1 MITRA
6 IMLLMLCVFALIPL
20 LLGEYARNRS
30 ILTTEDF
37 ILHSRKLKIF
47 PMYATVFSTWMSIF
61 AFMGAIAYFYDQGP
75 IYMTTVGWDAL
86 FAVLFI
92 LIGRRLWH
100 YGKVHNYMTPTDFFD
115 DIYDSKPLSILV
127 TIIVIICT
135 MIYLQVQ
142 TVGGLLVM
150 QIATRGVISWYA
162 AGLIFFSILVIY
174 LWAGGLRAVAL
185 TDMFYGALIV
195 VAIISSGFYL
205 MSVAGG
211 SQQVFGELISRD
223 PLNVSMNMEDGGR
236 RVTTWISLFIIVPVG
251 AFMGPQM
258 WMRNYA
264 AASEKNFNVLPLL
277 LCVSSII
284 CIGTLFAGSAGVV
297 LAENVTNPDII
308 LIQMLQKYAEP
319 FFYVF
324 IIVGIYATIF
334 STANS
339 QIHALSAVYTI
350 DIYIKH
356 INRKAPDKKLVSI
369 AKWGVLFVSAMS
381 YILVII
387 IPKSIFDLAIVA
399 LGGMAQ
405 LIVPVLGALFWK
417 KSTAK
422 AAIAGLI
429 TGESVFLIC
438 VSLEDAEA
446 SICAVIAL
454 VINAFVFVIVSVA
467 DKHRITVSK
476 RIESY
481 RKDYI
486 RRNY

>member
-350 DIYIKH
+350 DIYKKH